1 MMITLPVLQALQT
14 SVSQIF
20 RSAYRDTPTPIAQ
33 LATTV
38 PSSHNTETYGWM
50 QRLLEMREWIGPR
63 VIQGL
68 NTQAYTLQNKTFEA
82 TLGVDREEIED
93 ESLGLFEPR
102 VQEFGRVAARIWE
115 RLLIDAFNNGAAAT
129 SLGFDGLPFFSSAH
143 TLNPAVTQ
151 SNTLSAG
158 VFAGCMAS
166 ASTLQTAIDAARVA
180 MQLYTGED
188 GRFLGVRPT
197 HVVCAPRHEMIFR
210 QALNAQTIATGGTNI
225 FKGLLDI
232 IVVPELTDTGSST
245 TTPWYLVDLSAP
257 IKPLLLQVRK
267 PVQLVSKV
275 SENDDNVFWQRQYI
289 WGIDCRGVAGYGPW
303 WLALKVTPS

>member
-1 MMITLPVLQALQT
+1 MPQITVPVLQALQT

-20 RSAYRDTPTPIAQ
+20 RSAYRDTATPIVQ

-68 NTQAYTLQNKTFEA
+68 NTQSYTLQNKTFES

-93 ESLGLFEPR
+93 DTLGLFNPR
-102 VQEFGRVAARIWE
+102 VEEFGRVAARIWE
-115 RLLIDAFNNGAAAT
+115 RLLLDALINGNVAGNV
-129 SLGFDGLPFFSSAH
+129 GFDGLTFFNASH
-143 TLNPAVTQ
+143 TLNPAGVQ
-151 SNTLSAG
+151 SNLISGGTSVFSSANLDIQR
-158 VFAGCMAS
+158 
-166 ASTLQTAIDAARVA
+166 TA

-188 GRFLGVRPT
+188 GRLLGVKPT
-197 HVVCAPRHEMIFR
+197 HLIIPPALEMTAR
-210 QALNAQTIATGGTNI
+210 AVLNAQFVSTGGTNV
-225 FKGLLDI
+225 FNGLLET
-232 IVVPELTDTGSST
+232 IVVPELPGNGSASV
-245 TTPWYLVDLSAP
+245 WYLADLSAP

-267 PVQLVSKV
+267 PVQLVSKTA
-275 SENDDNVFWQRQYI
+275 ETDDNVFLQRQYL

-303 WLALKVTPS
+303 WLAMRMAGA